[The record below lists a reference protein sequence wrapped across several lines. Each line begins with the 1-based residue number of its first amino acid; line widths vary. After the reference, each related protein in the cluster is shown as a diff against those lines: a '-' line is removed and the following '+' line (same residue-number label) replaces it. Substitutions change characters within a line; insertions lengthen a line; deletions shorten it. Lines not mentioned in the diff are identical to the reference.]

1 MNEQASKHILIV
13 EDEPT
18 VGSVVKKRLEKAGFS
33 VDWAKDGEEGL
44 KQARASEYHLILLD
58 VNLPILNGFQVLE
71 ALRSEMR
78 TTPVLILSA
87 DRLLEDRIKGLKL
100 GADDYLVKPFDFGE
114 LMARIEAILRRSVDA
129 RVKVM
134 QVGDLT
140 LDMVA
145 RKVRRGQAMLDMSDI
160 EFRLLEFLV
169 KNRKK
174 IVSRADIAREI
185 WGHEN
190 YKETNVIDVY
200 MGYLRTAVD
209 ADRPSAIITETPGDG
224 FILNA

>member
-200 MGYLRTAVD
+200 MGFLRTAVD

>member
-78 TTPVLILSA
+78 TTPVLIL
-87 DRLLEDRIKGLKL
+87 
-100 GADDYLVKPFDFGE
+100 
-114 LMARIEAILRRSVDA
+114 
-129 RVKVM
+129 
-134 QVGDLT
+134 
-140 LDMVA
+140 
-145 RKVRRGQAMLDMSDI
+145 
-160 EFRLLEFLV
+160 
-169 KNRKK
+169 
-174 IVSRADIAREI
+174 
-185 WGHEN
+185 
-190 YKETNVIDVY
+190 
-200 MGYLRTAVD
+200 
-209 ADRPSAIITETPGDG
+209 
-224 FILNA
+224 

>member
-1 MNEQASKHILIV
+1 
-13 EDEPT
+13 
-18 VGSVVKKRLEKAGFS
+18 
-33 VDWAKDGEEGL
+33 
-44 KQARASEYHLILLD
+44 
-58 VNLPILNGFQVLE
+58 
-71 ALRSEMR
+71 
-78 TTPVLILSA
+78 
-87 DRLLEDRIKGLKL
+87 
-100 GADDYLVKPFDFGE
+100 
-114 LMARIEAILRRSVDA
+114 
-129 RVKVM
+129 
-134 QVGDLT
+134 
-140 LDMVA
+140 
-145 RKVRRGQAMLDMSDI
+145 MLDMSDI